1 MKRIFVL
8 LVIGTV
14 LAGTHGAGQVPQKI
28 SYQGLL
34 TQAPGGATVPN
45 GSYTLKFEIYDALTG
60 GTLQYSDTLAGVA
73 VTRGTFNVTLGPL
86 PGIFTKPLYVQVTV
100 LSGPGVGSA
109 ATFSPRSE
117 LSSAPYALAP
127 WLINGSSIFYTLG
140 NVGIGTA
147 TPLSQLHVRG
157 NNPVRILGDLS
168 TLAGSE
174 YVDFMARNSPY
185 STDIGGMR
193 VQRDSA
199 TGNVNTMI
207 FAAADGF
214 PASEK
219 MRIVG
224 NGNVGIGTSNPTSR
238 LEIAAQDG
246 LAITGYQPFLTLR
259 DANASNWRG
268 VIQSVQGG
276 LDFLAQHYL
285 DATDPSSYVGMDMWG
300 DIGIRTA
307 PAGYYSLHVA
317 PSGGFYSAYIE
328 GSIADG
334 IALYANNQAAPNYG
348 GQTNTAIEG
357 DAEDANNNWA
367 IYGHAN
373 GGSNNYGG
381 YFEGDLVYT
390 GSFIHA
396 SDANLK
402 ENIQSYSG
410 ALSQIMNLTPRT
422 FNYRS
427 GPEYRG
433 FSFSPGKHYGFIAQ
447 EVEKVI
453 PDLVV
458 TAVKPPERD
467 AKGNLKVK
475 PTEYKAIKPVEM
487 ISILVEAMQEQQK
500 LINELRAKVDRLES
514 K

>member
-1 MKRIFVL
+1 M
-8 LVIGTV
+8 
-14 LAGTHGAGQVPQKI
+14 
-28 SYQGLL
+28 
-34 TQAPGGATVPN
+34 N
-45 GSYTLKFEIYDALTG
+45 
-60 GTLQYSDTLAGVA
+60 GVA
-73 VTRGTFNVTLGPL
+73 VNRGTFNVTLGPL
-86 PGIFTKPLYVQVTV
+86 GAIFTEPLYVQVTV
-100 LSGPGVGSA
+100 LSGPGIGSP
-109 ATFSPRSE
+109 TVFSPRSE
-117 LSSAPYALAP
+117 LTSSPYALAP
-127 WLINGSSIFYTLG
+127 WSVGGSSIFYTLG
-140 NVGIGTA
+140 NVGIGTT
-147 TPLSQLHVRG
+147 TPLSQLHVKG
-157 NNPVRILGDLS
+157 NNPVRIMGDLS

-193 VQRDSA
+193 IQRDST

-207 FAAADGF
+207 FAAANGF

-224 NGNVGIGTSNPTSR
+224 NGNVGIGTSNPTSK

-259 DANASNWRG
+259 DANAGNWRA
-268 VIQSVQGG
+268 VIQSVNGG
-276 LDFLAQHYL
+276 LAVLPQRYL
-285 DATDPSSYVGMDMWG
+285 DATDLSSYVGIDLWG
-300 DIGIRTA
+300 DVGIRTA

-334 IALYANNQAAPNYG
+334 FAVYAYNQALPTYG
-348 GQTNTAIEG
+348 GQTNTAIKG
-357 DAEDANNNWA
+357 DAENANNNMGVW
-367 IYGHAN
+367 GHAS

-390 GSFIHA
+390 GSLIHA

-410 ALSQIMNLTPRT
+410 ALSQIMSLTPRT
-422 FNYRS
+422 FNYKT
-427 GPEYRG
+427 GPEVKG

-447 EVEKVI
+447 EVEKI
-453 PDLVV
+453 LPDLVV
-458 TAVKPPERD
+458 TAVKPPDRD
-467 AKGNLKVK
+467 AKGNPEGKLK
-475 PTEYKAIKPVEM
+475 EYKAIKPMEM

-500 LINELRAKVDRLES
+500 LINGVQAKVDRLES